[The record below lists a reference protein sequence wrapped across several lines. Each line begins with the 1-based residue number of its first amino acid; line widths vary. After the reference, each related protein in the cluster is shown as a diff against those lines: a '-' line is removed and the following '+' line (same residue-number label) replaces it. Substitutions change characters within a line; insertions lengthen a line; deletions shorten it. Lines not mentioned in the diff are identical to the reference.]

1 MDFLFFYPTLDL
13 FSVVL
18 MSYTDVIS
26 TGGRYRML
34 ECAAV
39 EHYPMPLGLPW
50 SLRSGI
56 QNQNDLLE
64 TSSAVEGEPTI
75 TLSTLIMDDPSR
87 I

>member
-1 MDFLFFYPTLDL
+1 
-13 FSVVL
+13 
-18 MSYTDVIS
+18 
-26 TGGRYRML
+26 ML